1 MQRDFFVDLS
11 LFSLKRLIYFLQIN
25 FIYIIGVII
34 MYSLMTTNSNQTMK
48 NLLFYIALF
57 AIAVFF
63 RLNGYQ
69 PENKS

>member
-1 MQRDFFVDLS
+1 MQKDFFVDLS

-34 MYSLMTTNSNQTMK
+34 VYLLITNKSNQTMK
-48 NLLFYIALF
+48 HLLFYIALF
-57 AIAVFF
+57 AIGVFF

-69 PENKS
+69 SDNK

>member
-1 MQRDFFVDLS
+1 MQKDFFVELS

-34 MYSLMTTNSNQTMK
+34 VYLLMTNKSNQTMK

-57 AIAVFF
+57 AVAIFF
-63 RLNGYQ
+63 CIVSLGN
-69 PENKS
+69 